1 MAEQQQRDALCPRL
15 IDYLAIVGAR
25 GTHVSRSGNGCTMRT
40 AGAATQSSVQ
50 LPELLRRYPPMD
62 HDDFPLPLDMV
73 YFCQPEGCI
82 SVGSR
87 RTGPAI
93 RDTSSFVFA
102 LTDKD
107 SGKTRYGI
115 CVNFYRPIEKTTTA
129 TPHRGTTGAGA
140 SGVAHGKQT
149 AAAGAANSSLRR
161 ESWRK
166 SMEKSSDS
174 AFSSDY
180 RSSNI
185 APSDSSDRDCPSRR
199 GSDPAHG
206 PVPANSGAAAVAVGG
221 QQCAQS
227 GLLGVG
233 VGPAGVDSESGG
245 SHSPSP
251 RASRKRSRS
260 RNHSLTSLCI
270 LSHHPFQ
277 SIFRECLLILK
288 RLIDACNE
296 SCSPKRVGAPR
307 VPVRGDSVWNV
318 LTNQASE
325 ATSSVILHD
334 VQEIETWILR
344 LLSAPVPVPGSTRL
358 ELDVLSSA
366 LYQPLVFALPDHT
379 RFTLVDFPLHLPLEL
394 LGVETCLKVLTLIL
408 LEHKVI
414 IQSRDYNALSMSVM
428 AFVHLIYPLEY
439 MFPVIPLL
447 PTCMGSA
454 EQLLLA
460 PTPYIIGL
468 PATFLL
474 YKRNFRL
481 PDDIW
486 LVDLDSNKLTPAS
499 GDMETVPTLP
509 EPEGGILKNHLKQA
523 LTSMS
528 SGNAGSSS
536 TSLVHG
542 KPGSGQG
549 GSTAGAGG
557 NGKDGFSGTSS
568 GNATTGLA
576 LQPPGHSSTEHTTT
590 TTTIGSASHAGQI
603 PGIPNVVSSQQPSP
617 VGLGPVNPL
626 IFGADVDSVD
636 VATRVAMVRFFNS
649 QNTLANFTEHT
660 RILRLYPRPVVAFQ
674 INSFLRSRPRTST
687 FLNRF
692 ARTQAVEWLAEW
704 SLTPSNVAFLRVQ
717 TGVLDPVQVGDKPK
731 WYSHTLTPIRFQVWD
746 EASTLNVALKRMLR
760 LESQPTDDSGSDSDG
775 ADSTSSSYS
784 SLSDFVSEIVSS
796 DLSPSLHEVYA
807 TQHHHH
813 VAPKQLSSN
822 LDPRLVY
829 RPPSSL
835 RFPEGMQP
843 PGTKHGT
850 HDDRRDQGGRGGV
863 SGAGTDGGPGGG
875 AYDHRHNY
883 DDDDDDDDDDSAE
896 SSSSSRSDLSSPSF
910 NRDSEFEFNPKT
922 RNEVHLIVR
931 PEQQQQQ
938 QQQQQHPQQ
947 QQQQLQHQQQQQQQ
961 QQQRS
966 SFENESDSNSTTTP
980 KTIVS
985 KDSGGSLDT
994 ATDTASSKQRPAKLS
1009 KIVPPVSP
1017 NFGRQQSG
1025 ANLLARTSS
1034 SGSTGSGSISH
1045 PPSLG
1050 SAGSQRQSSQGSLF
1064 EVLTSQAKELVR
1076 ETTRQSSQDGLLAQ
1090 MDKLKV
1096 MGKEIEEDLKILAP
1110 LEQLTLQA
1118 KKAAEEASKQ
1128 ALVASKQAAGVSK
1141 NTIEDLTYVGK
1152 STIGDLTKSAKE
1164 AAAKK
1169 GLLQQPNASPGQ
1181 FPGGQS
1187 ASSPTASTVAT
1198 TNQSLFSSITSDFNG
1213 IAQSTSSMFS
1223 DLFGGGNKQRHQQ
1236 QQHQQ
1241 QHHHQQQQQQQHQQ
1255 QQQQQQQHMKLK
1267 EKLSFDPF
1275 PGRKG
1280 LVERNPLI
1288 KHSGPKQT
1296 KEEIQRIQN
1305 AERSTNN
1312 SENQTFLKDLVNQV
1326 LAGEGVGWLKL
1337 NRLKKL
1343 MEDES
1348 YRMLVL
1354 GKLNRT
1360 LERKIGPD
1368 DHIDDVCVSKAVY
1381 KGTLKCLLAITHG
1394 LEHTV
1399 SNFGLGGMASVFQ
1412 MMEVAHTHFW
1422 SKELTEG
1429 VGSDMPTSLLSSQS
1443 VSPMGSRE
1451 NLRSPQSPS
1460 ELSEWTLGGGC
1471 SSRKSSTTTTV
1482 AMNEHGA
1489 AHHEHENQTT
1499 TEMFKDMLSMKRT
1512 MLFNKLTSF
1521 DSEGSVALQDSSGT
1535 LSVASDV
1542 LPQQQSGSDFLVA
1555 SVSCR
1560 STVSDTEYEKFP
1572 KSSTLK
1578 DAKKMAGGIF
1588 SGKSS
1593 LSAGFRYTG
1602 GSLIPSSG
1610 SPSPDAPRVYLFE
1623 GLLGKERSGIWDQMQ
1638 FWEDA
1643 FLDAVSQ
1650 ERDMIGMDQGPG
1662 EMMER
1667 YKALSESERKRLEHD
1682 EDRLLS
1688 TMLYNLTAILVML
1701 NVNKLEIKKK
1711 VRRLLGKSHIGFI
1724 YSQEVNLLLDQI
1736 NNLHGNDI
1744 DLKPLGS
1751 RLLHRQSFTVHQ
1763 GIDAS
1768 GSLRFIEVRDD
1779 GLVLRSVNGSITER
1793 WWFERLVNMTY
1804 SPKTKVLCLWQRNG
1818 GQTQLHKYYTRKCK
1832 ELYNCIKDA
1841 MERSGCAGQ
1850 AELGGEFPVQDMNT
1864 GEGGL
1869 LQVCLEGVGLLF
1881 ANSKF
1886 FIRLNHILKCFT
1898 QKGGVFVLEEYNP
1911 KTKQIIQRKY
1921 KSAMADQICYAVL
1934 CVFSY
1939 IAAGQEQNRQ
1949 STSTSH
1955 PSASHSSKVTLQ
1967 PGSGS
1972 TGTSGA
1978 QPATSGPH
1986 QTPKVHQHQTHH
1998 LPQQSSTKLKTVVGK
2013 PISPRQQPVAATAT
2027 TAAVAVPKQQQQ
2039 PAPIPSVP
2047 GQQQQ
2052 QQQQQQVEV
2061 QSSTTTQEPTVSAQ
2075 PSQPADTAPKVKP
2088 PTVPARPRSITSSP
2102 SMPSSS
2108 SPPATKAPILPSNR
2122 GPPPAI
2128 PPRTSLSQRSDS
2140 VSSVTSVPS
2149 LAPYQQQQQQQQ
2161 QLLRQYSAIEPSSS
2175 MRTTASSQV
2184 PGVKVAP
2191 HHPFHWPQSKRP
2203 GDGGK

>member
-1 MAEQQQRDALCPRL
+1 MAEQQQRDSLCPRL

-25 GTHVSRSGNGCTMRT
+25 TALVTRSGNGNVGPGGGSTC
-40 AGAATQSSVQ
+40 QSTVQ

-73 YFCQPEGCI
+73 YFCQPEGCV

-87 RTGPAI
+87 RTGAAI
-93 RDTSSFVFA
+93 RDTTSFVFT

-115 CVNFYRPIEKTTTA
+115 CVNFYRPIEKSL
-129 TPHRGTTGAGA
+129 PRVSVG
-140 SGVAHGKQT
+140 SGG
-149 AAAGAANSSLRR
+149 AAGKHLPNSSLRR

-174 AFSSDY
+174 AFSRSVYAPPPPTGAVVTTTNAPSPSIHTHSDY

-199 GSDPAHG
+199 DSDPPNA
-206 PVPANSGAAAVAVGG
+206 SGSYGAGH
-221 QQCAQS
+221 QS
-227 GLLGVG
+227 LLGV
-233 VGPAGVDSESGG
+233 VGPSGDSESGG

-251 RASRKRSRS
+251 RASRKRSKV

-270 LSHHPFQ
+270 LSHHPFL
-277 SIFRECLLILK
+277 SIFRECLFILK
-288 RLIDACNE
+288 RLIDACND
-296 SCSPKRVGAPR
+296 SCSPKRAGAARPS
-307 VPVRGDSVWNV
+307 VRDSVWNV

-325 ATSSVILHD
+325 STSAVILHD

-344 LLSAPVPVPGSTRL
+344 LLSAPVPVPGSTRV
-358 ELDVLSSA
+358 EVDVLSSA

-379 RFTLVDFPLHLPLEL
+379 RFTMVDFPLHLPLEL
-394 LGVETCLKVLTLIL
+394 LGVDTCLRVLTLIL

-468 PATFLL
+468 PATFLM
-474 YKRNFRL
+474 YKKNFRL

-499 GDMETVPTLP
+499 GDMEAIPTLP

-523 LTSMS
+523 LCSMTSGSQAS
-528 SGNAGSSS
+528 SMPTRQQA
-536 TSLVHG
+536 
-542 KPGSGQG
+542 
-549 GSTAGAGG
+549 G
-557 NGKDGFSGTSS
+557 NGRDSFSGS
-568 GNATTGLA
+568 NATTGLA
-576 LQPPGHSSTEHTTT
+576 LQAPLPSGAHGGSHGSGGVTS
-590 TTTIGSASHAGQI
+590 IAAGGPGSAA
-603 PGIPNVVSSQQPSP
+603 VSQQPSP
-617 VGLGPVNPL
+617 VGIAPAANPL

-674 INSFLRSRPRTST
+674 INSFLRSRPRTSA
-687 FLNRF
+687 FLKRF

-717 TGVLDPVQVGDKPK
+717 TGVLDPAQVGDKPK
-731 WYSHTLTPIRFQVWD
+731 WYAHALNPIRFQVWD
-746 EASTLNVALKRMLR
+746 EGSSLSVALKRMLR
-760 LESQPTDDSGSDSDG
+760 LESQPTDESGSDTDG

-807 TQHHHH
+807 NQHHHHHHH
-813 VAPKQLSSN
+813 VAPKNLSSN
-822 LDPRLVY
+822 LDPHLVY

-843 PGTKHGT
+843 QAREP
-850 HDDRRDQGGRGGV
+850 
-863 SGAGTDGGPGGG
+863 SGAEQ
-875 AYDHRHNY
+875 H
-883 DDDDDDDDDDSAE
+883 DSAE
-896 SSSSSRSDLSSPSF
+896 STSSSQSDLSSPSF

-922 RNEVHLIVR
+922 RNEVHLVVR
-931 PEQQQQQ
+931 PERE
-938 QQQQQHPQQ
+938 HG
-947 QQQQLQHQQQQQQQ
+947 
-961 QQQRS
+961 

-985 KDSGGSLDT
+985 KDSGGSHET
-994 ATDTASSKQRPAKLS
+994 APGGAKRTGKLS
-1009 KIVPPVSP
+1009 KIPPPISP
-1017 NFGRQQSG
+1017 NFARQQSG

-1034 SGSTGSGSISH
+1034 SGSTGSGSH

-1064 EVLTSQAKELVR
+1064 EVLTTQAKELVR

-1096 MGKEIEEDLKILAP
+1096 QAKEIEEDLKILAP

-1128 ALVASKQAAGVSK
+1128 ALEASKQAAGVSK

-1169 GLLQQPNASPGQ
+1169 GLLQQGAGQ
-1181 FPGGQS
+1181 YAGPQTLN
-1187 ASSPTASTVAT
+1187 SPTTNTVAT

-1223 DLFGGGNKQRHQQ
+1223 DLFGGKQKN
-1236 QQHQQ
+1236 
-1241 QHHHQQQQQQQHQQ
+1241 QHQQ
-1255 QQQQQQQHMKLK
+1255 QQQQQQHHHHQHQQQQQQYHHQQQAGDTHRASSMLQQQQQKMK

-1296 KEEIQRIQN
+1296 KEEMQRIQN

-1381 KGTLKCLLAITHG
+1381 KGTLKCLVAITHG
-1394 LEHTV
+1394 LEHTIG
-1399 SNFGLGGMASVFQ
+1399 NFGLGGMASVFQ
-1412 MMEVAHTHFW
+1412 MMEIAHTHYW
-1422 SKELTEG
+1422 SKDLTEG
-1429 VGSDMPTSLLSSQS
+1429 AGSELTASLLSSQS

-1451 NLRSPQSPS
+1451 NLRSPQSPTEVS
-1460 ELSEWTLGGGC
+1460 DWIGGG
-1471 SSRKSSTTTTV
+1471 SRKSSSATNDHIV
-1482 AMNEHGA
+1482 LSRHPSENEQ
-1489 AHHEHENQTT
+1489 ENQSTS
-1499 TEMFKDMLSMKRT
+1499 EMFKDMLSLKRN

-1521 DSEGSVALQDSSGT
+1521 ESEGSIAMQDSSGT

-1542 LPQQQSGSDFLVA
+1542 LPQQQSGDFLA
-1555 SVSCR
+1555 TSISCR

-1572 KSSTLK
+1572 KNSTLK

-1610 SPSPDAPRVYLFE
+1610 TPSPDAPRVYLFE
-1623 GLLGKERSGIWDQMQ
+1623 GLLGKDRSSIWDQMQ

-1701 NVNKLEIKKK
+1701 NVHKLEIKKK

-1832 ELYNCIKDA
+1832 ELYNCIKES

-1850 AELGGEFPVQDMNT
+1850 APELGGEFPVQDMTT

-1881 ANSKF
+1881 ANSK
-1886 FIRLNHILKCFT
+1886 
-1898 QKGGVFVLEEYNP
+1898 VSPVLLACPYHVMP
-1911 KTKQIIQRKY
+1911 KLY
-1921 KSAMADQICYAVL
+1921 VL
-1934 CVFSY
+1934 S
-1939 IAAGQEQNRQ
+1939 
-1949 STSTSH
+1949 
-1955 PSASHSSKVTLQ
+1955 
-1967 PGSGS
+1967 
-1972 TGTSGA
+1972 
-1978 QPATSGPH
+1978 
-1986 QTPKVHQHQTHH
+1986 
-1998 LPQQSSTKLKTVVGK
+1998 
-2013 PISPRQQPVAATAT
+2013 
-2027 TAAVAVPKQQQQ
+2027 
-2039 PAPIPSVP
+2039 
-2047 GQQQQ
+2047 
-2052 QQQQQQVEV
+2052 
-2061 QSSTTTQEPTVSAQ
+2061 
-2075 PSQPADTAPKVKP
+2075 
-2088 PTVPARPRSITSSP
+2088 
-2102 SMPSSS
+2102 
-2108 SPPATKAPILPSNR
+2108 
-2122 GPPPAI
+2122 
-2128 PPRTSLSQRSDS
+2128 
-2140 VSSVTSVPS
+2140 
-2149 LAPYQQQQQQQQ
+2149 
-2161 QLLRQYSAIEPSSS
+2161 
-2175 MRTTASSQV
+2175 
-2184 PGVKVAP
+2184 
-2191 HHPFHWPQSKRP
+2191 
-2203 GDGGK
+2203 

>member
-1 MAEQQQRDALCPRL
+1 MAEQQQRDSLCPRL

-25 GTHVSRSGNGCTMRT
+25 TTHMSRSGTGNPGN
-40 AGAATQSSVQ
+40 AAAAVGGSSGNQSSVQ

-73 YFCQPEGCI
+73 YFCQPEGCV

-87 RTGPAI
+87 RTGAAI
-93 RDTSSFVFA
+93 RDTTSFVFT

-115 CVNFYRPIEKTTTA
+115 CVNFYRPIEKSQG
-129 TPHRGTTGAGA
+129 PRSGAGA
-140 SGVAHGKQT
+140 GGGRGLGGAGSGGGKQQ
-149 AAAGAANSSLRR
+149 ANSSLRR

-199 GSDPAHG
+199 DSDPPNHQHQ
-206 PVPANSGAAAVAVGG
+206 PS
-221 QQCAQS
+221 
-227 GLLGVG
+227 LLGVG
-233 VGPAGVDSESGG
+233 GPSAADSESGG

-251 RASRKRSRS
+251 RASRKRSKV

-270 LSHHPFQ
+270 LSHHPFL
-277 SIFRECLLILK
+277 SIFRECLFILK
-288 RLIDACNE
+288 RLIDACND
-296 SCSPKRVGAPR
+296 SCSPKRTGSGTGTAAAAATAAAR
-307 VPVRGDSVWNV
+307 QAVRDSVWNV

-325 ATSSVILHD
+325 ATSAVVLHD

-344 LLSAPVPVPGSTRL
+344 LLSAPVPVPGSTRV
-358 ELDVLSSA
+358 EVDVLSGA

-408 LEHKVI
+408 LEHKLI

-468 PATFLL
+468 PATFLM
-474 YKRNFRL
+474 YKKNFR
-481 PDDIW
+481 P
-486 LVDLDSNKLTPAS
+486 VGGAPPA
-499 GDMETVPTLP
+499 
-509 EPEGGILKNHLKQA
+509 
-523 LTSMS
+523 
-528 SGNAGSSS
+528 
-536 TSLVHG
+536 
-542 KPGSGQG
+542 
-549 GSTAGAGG
+549 
-557 NGKDGFSGTSS
+557 
-568 GNATTGLA
+568 
-576 LQPPGHSSTEHTTT
+576 
-590 TTTIGSASHAGQI
+590 
-603 PGIPNVVSSQQPSP
+603 PSP
-617 VGLGPVNPL
+617 NPL

-674 INSFLRSRPRTST
+674 INSFLRSRPRTSA

-717 TGVLDPVQVGDKPK
+717 TGVLDPAQVGDKPK
-731 WYSHTLTPIRFQVWD
+731 WYSHTLNPIRFPVWD
-746 EASTLNVALKRMLR
+746 DGSSLNVALKRMLR
-760 LESQPTDDSGSDSDG
+760 LESQPTDESGSDSEG

-807 TQHHHH
+807 NQHHHQH
-813 VAPKQLSSN
+813 HHNVAPKNLSSN

-835 RFPEGMQP
+835 RFPEGMRP
-843 PGTKHGT
+843 PNAKELVDTDA
-850 HDDRRDQGGRGGV
+850 HDSGG
-863 SGAGTDGGPGGG
+863 ST
-875 AYDHRHNY
+875 
-883 DDDDDDDDDDSAE
+883 
-896 SSSSSRSDLSSPSF
+896 SSSQSDLSSPSF

-922 RNEVHLIVR
+922 RNEVHLVVKTER
-931 PEQQQQQ
+931 E
-938 QQQQQHPQQ
+938 HG
-947 QQQQLQHQQQQQQQ
+947 
-961 QQQRS
+961 

-985 KDSGGSLDT
+985 KDSGGSLE
-994 ATDTASSKQRPAKLS
+994 ATTTTVGASKPGRSGGKLS
-1009 KIVPPVSP
+1009 KIPPPISP
-1017 NFGRQQSG
+1017 NYGRQQSG

-1034 SGSTGSGSISH
+1034 SGSTGSGSH

-1064 EVLTSQAKELVR
+1064 EVLTTQAKELVR

-1090 MDKLKV
+1090 MDKL
-1096 MGKEIEEDLKILAP
+1096 
-1110 LEQLTLQA
+1110 TLQA

-1128 ALVASKQAAGVSK
+1128 ALEASKQAAGVSK

-1164 AAAKK
+1164 VAAKK
-1169 GLLQQPNASPGQ
+1169 GLLQQGSAGGGGSG
-1181 FPGGQS
+1181 PGGNHQQS
-1187 ASSPTASTVAT
+1187 LSSPTANTVAT

-1223 DLFGGGNKQRHQQ
+1223 DLFGSKQKTQQQ
-1236 QQHQQ
+1236 QQHHP
-1241 QHHHQQQQQQQHQQ
+1241 HHQQQQQQHQQ
-1255 QQQQQQQHMKLK
+1255 HHQQAQQQAHQQQGGILQQQQQKMK

-1296 KEEIQRIQN
+1296 KEEMQRIQN
-1305 AERSTNN
+1305 AERSSSN
-1312 SENQTFLKDLVNQV
+1312 SENQGFLKDLVNQV

-1368 DHIDDVCVSKAVY
+1368 DHIDDVCISKAVY
-1381 KGTLKCLLAITHG
+1381 KGTLKCLIAITHG

-1412 MMEVAHTHFW
+1412 MMEIAHTHYW
-1422 SKELTEG
+1422 SKELVEG
-1429 VGSDMPTSLLSSQS
+1429 AGSDMSASLLSSQS
-1443 VSPMGSRE
+1443 VSPLGSRE

-1460 ELSEWTLGGGC
+1460 ELSEWMLGG
-1471 SSRKSSTTTTV
+1471 SRKSSSATTDHLSRHPSE
-1482 AMNEHGA
+1482 N
-1489 AHHEHENQTT
+1489 EHENQTT
-1499 TEMFKDMLSMKRT
+1499 SEMFKDMLSLKRNV
-1512 MLFNKLTSF
+1512 LFNKLTSF
-1521 DSEGSVALQDSSGT
+1521 ESEGSIAMQDSSGT

-1542 LPQQQSGSDFLVA
+1542 LPQQQPGDFLAA
-1555 SVSCR
+1555 SISCR

-1623 GLLGKERSGIWDQMQ
+1623 GLLGKDRSGIWDQMQ

-1667 YKALSESERKRLEHD
+1667 YKALSDSERKRLEHD

-1701 NVNKLEIKKK
+1701 NVHKLEIKKK

-1763 GIDAS
+1763 GVDAS

-1832 ELYNCIKDA
+1832 ELYNCIKES

-1850 AELGGEFPVQDMNT
+1850 APELGGEFPVQDMTT

-1886 FIRLNHILKCFT
+1886 FIRLNHIRKCFT
-1898 QKGGVFVLEEYNP
+1898 QKGGVFILEEYNP
-1911 KTKQIIQRKY
+1911 KTRLIIQRKY
-1921 KSAMADQICYAVL
+1921 KSAM
-1934 CVFSY
+1934 
-1939 IAAGQEQNRQ
+1939 
-1949 STSTSH
+1949 
-1955 PSASHSSKVTLQ
+1955 PQ
-1967 PGSGS
+1967 P
-1972 TGTSGA
+1972 
-1978 QPATSGPH
+1978 
-1986 QTPKVHQHQTHH
+1986 
-1998 LPQQSSTKLKTVVGK
+1998 
-2013 PISPRQQPVAATAT
+2013 TA
-2027 TAAVAVPKQQQQ
+2027 
-2039 PAPIPSVP
+2039 
-2047 GQQQQ
+2047 
-2052 QQQQQQVEV
+2052 
-2061 QSSTTTQEPTVSAQ
+2061 SSTTTTDSTKGKA
-2075 PSQPADTAPKVKP
+2075 P
-2088 PTVPARPRSITSSP
+2088 PTIPARPRTAAP
-2102 SMPSSS
+2102 PAPAS
-2108 SPPATKAPILPSNR
+2108 SPPVTKAPILAAASR

-2128 PPRTSLSQRSDS
+2128 PPRSSLSQRSDS
-2140 VSSVTSVPS
+2140 VSVPPTS
-2149 LAPYQQQQQQQQ
+2149 QQP
-2161 QLLRQYSAIEPSSS
+2161 LLRQYSAIEPS
-2175 MRTTASSQV
+2175 TAATARNPQQQQ
-2184 PGVKVAP
+2184 PPTK
-2191 HHPFHWPQSKRP
+2191 PFPFRSLQSRQST
-2203 GDGGK
+2203 DGADQK